1 MRAST
6 FVAPVLL
13 LVAALLTAPAAADVK
28 IAFIDP
34 LSGGGA
40 ATGILAQKT
49 HQFYIDAINAAGGV
63 NGEKI
68 ELLSFDNKVNP
79 QESLIQLKKALDEG
93 ARFVVQGNG
102 SSIAH
107 AITEAVLKHNERNP
121 GKEVLFLNYAA
132 VDPALT
138 NEKCNFWH
146 FRFDADADMKM
157 AAITD
162 VIAKDSKIKRV
173 YLINQD
179 YSFGKAVAAAAT
191 KMLAEKR
198 PDIKIVGD
206 ELHPLQKVQD
216 FSPYVAKIKAS
227 GADTVITGNWSN
239 DMVLLVKA
247 GKDAGLK
254 VGWDTFYGGSPY
266 LGTKGTLP
274 TGTVQQNVCGEW
286 YFPLHSHALNEF
298 SNFDEGF
305 GGMGTLL
312 RVDPFAGCTGFV
324 GSSNLVGGTLKSGSV
339 TALAAD
345 DANYYQVNPK
355 PVTALAID
363 WYAGFTGVAAGSQNL
378 RITYKGKN
386 CATTTATTCTALTT
400 DLPQQTVKVC
410 DWTIGGAA
418 GCSTATSSGWVTLPP
433 PPAQPQG
440 VGSTEVGST
449 WTLPGSADRYIGT
462 GANTGQVRVL
472 IHTQRSTGSA
482 FSTWANLLTIRYDA
496 P

>member
-1 MRAST
+1 MRART
-6 FVAPVLL
+6 CFAPGLL
-13 LVAALLTAPAAADVK
+13 LLAALVSPPAAADVK

-34 LSGGGA
+34 LSGGA
-40 ATGILAQKT
+40 ASTGILAQKT
-49 HQFYIDAINAAGGV
+49 HQFYIDAINASGGI

-79 QESLIQLKKALDEG
+79 QESLIQLQKALGEG

-102 SSIAH
+102 SSIAL
-107 AITEAVLKHNERNP
+107 AISDAVQKYNERNP

-162 VIAKDSKIKRV
+162 VIAKDNKIKRV

-191 KMLAEKR
+191 RMLAEKR

-254 VGWDTFYGGSPY
+254 VDWETFYGGSPGTVTAIGEAGVDTLKQVTEWHKNAVPQLDATVAAFAKRY
-266 LGTKGTLP
+266 PGKENEYTYWRAKTMWEMFAAAAKKAGSNDPVRIARALEGMKLQTPLGEVEMRADNHQLLQPLYVSTLEKNQKYDVEDTGLGWKSDAKVDAKATSLP
-274 TGTVQQNVCGEW
+274 TTCKME
-286 YFPLHSHALNEF
+286 
-298 SNFDEGF
+298 
-305 GGMGTLL
+305 
-312 RVDPFAGCTGFV
+312 R
-324 GSSNLVGGTLKSGSV
+324 
-339 TALAAD
+339 
-345 DANYYQVNPK
+345 PK
-355 PVTALAID
+355 
-363 WYAGFTGVAAGSQNL
+363 
-378 RITYKGKN
+378 
-386 CATTTATTCTALTT
+386 
-400 DLPQQTVKVC
+400 
-410 DWTIGGAA
+410 
-418 GCSTATSSGWVTLPP
+418 
-433 PPAQPQG
+433 
-440 VGSTEVGST
+440 
-449 WTLPGSADRYIGT
+449 
-462 GANTGQVRVL
+462 
-472 IHTQRSTGSA
+472 
-482 FSTWANLLTIRYDA
+482 
-496 P
+496 

>member
-1 MRAST
+1 MRART
-6 FVAPVLL
+6 CVVPGLWL
-13 LVAALLTAPAAADVK
+13 AALLLTAPAAAEIKV
-28 IAFIDP
+28 AFIDP
-34 LSGGGA
+34 LSGGA
-40 ATGILAQKT
+40 ATTGILAQKT

-68 ELLSFDNKVNP
+68 ALLSFDNKVNP
-79 QESLIQLKKALDEG
+79 QESLIQLQKALGEG

-102 SSIAH
+102 SSIAL
-107 AITEAVLKHNERNP
+107 AITDAVQKYNERNP

-157 AAITD
+157 GAMTD

-179 YSFGKAVAAAAT
+179 YAFGKAVAAAAT

-227 GADTVITGNWSN
+227 GADTVVTGNWSN

-254 VGWDTFYGGSPY
+254 VGWQTFYGGSP
-266 LGTKGTLP
+266 
-274 TGTVQQNVCGEW
+274 GTVTAIGEAGVDTLKQVTEWHKNVAPELDPTVAAFAKRYPGKE
-286 YFPLHSHALNEF
+286 NEF
-298 SNFDEGF
+298 SYYRAKTMWE
-305 GGMGTLL
+305 M
-312 RVDPFAGCTGFV
+312 FAGAAKKAGSNDPVKVAKALEGMKMPTPLGEVEMRADNHQLLQPLFVSTLSDKTKYDVEGSGLGFV
-324 GSSNLVGGTLKSGSV
+324 TDAKIDADK
-339 TALAAD
+339 TALA
-345 DANYYQVNPK
+345 
-355 PVTALAID
+355 
-363 WYAGFTGVAAGSQNL
+363 
-378 RITYKGKN
+378 
-386 CATTTATTCTALTT
+386 TTC
-400 DLPQQTVKVC
+400 KM
-410 DWTIGGAA
+410 
-418 GCSTATSSGWVTLPP
+418 
-433 PPAQPQG
+433 
-440 VGSTEVGST
+440 
-449 WTLPGSADRYIGT
+449 
-462 GANTGQVRVL
+462 
-472 IHTQRSTGSA
+472 QR
-482 FSTWANLLTIRYDA
+482 

>member
-1 MRAST
+1 MQRNGHRAV
-6 FVAPVLL
+6 FLAL
-13 LVAALLTAPAAADVK
+13 AASLFAGSAAADVK
-28 IAFIDP
+28 VAFIDP
-34 LSGGGA
+34 LSGGAA

-68 ELLSFDNKVNP
+68 ELMSFDNKVNP

-93 ARFVVQGNG
+93 ARYVVQGNG
-102 SSIAH
+102 SSVAL

-157 AAITD
+157 AAMTD
-162 VIAKDSKIKRV
+162 VIAKDNKIKRV

-191 KMLAEKR
+191 KMLSEKR

-239 DMVLLVKA
+239 DMVLLIKA

-254 VGWDTFYGGSPY
+254 VNWETYYGGSP
-266 LGTKGTLP
+266 GAVTAI
-274 TGTVQQNVCGEW
+274 GE
-286 YFPLHSHALNEF
+286 A
-298 SNFDEGF
+298 G
-305 GGMGTLL
+305 
-312 RVDPFAGCTGFV
+312 VD
-324 GSSNLVGGTLKSGSV
+324 TLKQVSEWHKNAAPDLDATVAAFDKRYPGKENEYAYWRAKTMWEMFAAAAKKAQSNDPAKV
-339 TALAAD
+339 AKALEGMKMQTSLGEVEMRADNHQILQPLYVSTLAKAPKYDVEGTGLGWKSDAKVDGKATALA
-345 DANYYQVNPK
+345 
-355 PVTALAID
+355 
-363 WYAGFTGVAAGSQNL
+363 
-378 RITYKGKN
+378 
-386 CATTTATTCTALTT
+386 TTCKMER
-400 DLPQQTVKVC
+400 P
-410 DWTIGGAA
+410 
-418 GCSTATSSGWVTLPP
+418 
-433 PPAQPQG
+433 
-440 VGSTEVGST
+440 
-449 WTLPGSADRYIGT
+449 R
-462 GANTGQVRVL
+462 
-472 IHTQRSTGSA
+472 
-482 FSTWANLLTIRYDA
+482 
-496 P
+496 

>member
-1 MRAST
+1 MRECWRRY
-6 FVAPVLL
+6 VGL
-13 LVAALLTAPAAADVK
+13 ALAGMILAGPAAAEVK

-49 HQFYIDAINAAGGV
+49 HQFYIDAINAAGGI

-68 ELLSFDNKVNP
+68 ELMSFDNKVNP

-93 ARFVVQGNG
+93 ARYIVQGNG
-102 SSIAH
+102 SSIAL

-162 VIAKDSKIKRV
+162 VMAKDSKIKKV
-173 YLINQD
+173 YLIDQD
-179 YSFGKAVAAAAT
+179 YSFGKAVAAAANR
-191 KMLAEKR
+191 MLAEKR

-254 VGWDTFYGGSPY
+254 VDWETFYGGSPGTVTAIGEAGVDTLKQVTEWHKNATPELDATVAAFAKRY
-266 LGTKGTLP
+266 PGKENEYAYWRAKTMWEMFAAAAKKAQSNDPVKIAKALEGMKMPTSLGEVEMRADNHQMLQPLYVSTLSKNTKYDVEDSGLGWKSDAKVDAKATALP
-274 TGTVQQNVCGEW
+274 TTCKME
-286 YFPLHSHALNEF
+286 
-298 SNFDEGF
+298 
-305 GGMGTLL
+305 
-312 RVDPFAGCTGFV
+312 R
-324 GSSNLVGGTLKSGSV
+324 
-339 TALAAD
+339 
-345 DANYYQVNPK
+345 PK
-355 PVTALAID
+355 
-363 WYAGFTGVAAGSQNL
+363 
-378 RITYKGKN
+378 
-386 CATTTATTCTALTT
+386 
-400 DLPQQTVKVC
+400 
-410 DWTIGGAA
+410 
-418 GCSTATSSGWVTLPP
+418 
-433 PPAQPQG
+433 
-440 VGSTEVGST
+440 
-449 WTLPGSADRYIGT
+449 
-462 GANTGQVRVL
+462 
-472 IHTQRSTGSA
+472 
-482 FSTWANLLTIRYDA
+482 
-496 P
+496 